1 MLVSVL
7 LYMELF
13 CCCVDFLILE
23 GDNLSAVFPTAG
35 AAIAGHK
42 LTAKQVSWAREV
54 NKALLRVFCA
64 LIVNMCAWAGPF
76 ADVGCASPANKSPA
90 AFTVSCDPKCSGAN

>member
-1 MLVSVL
+1 MNSSRAINTYPDIGQAAFGQWGRMLVSVL

-35 AAIAGHK
+35 AAIAGRSFS
-42 LTAKQVSWAREV
+42 AKEV
-54 NKALLRVFCA
+54 GVGWPLNGELPC
-64 LIVNMCAWAGPF
+64 
-76 ADVGCASPANKSPA
+76 GCA
-90 AFTVSCDPKCSGAN
+90 VSLL

>member
-1 MLVSVL
+1 MNSSRAIKTYPDIGQAAFGGAGRMLVSVL

-42 LTAKQVSWAREV
+42 LSAKQVSWAWCNNAE
-54 NKALLRVFCA
+54 
-64 LIVNMCAWAGPF
+64 
-76 ADVGCASPANKSPA
+76 
-90 AFTVSCDPKCSGAN
+90 